1 MQMPCHFI
9 LPSQLYLLTI
19 IIKRAA
25 DRENYSS
32 LCMYTVNQ
40 NRDIHSEIILEKQD
54 LFLIVYVRCV
64 TF

>member
-40 NRDIHSEIILEKQD
+40 NQEIHSEILLKKQD
-54 LFLIVYVRCV
+54 LFLIVNGL
-64 TF
+64 